1 MLETTAMFVP
11 TSAFRRQDGASVGL
25 LVLADTA
32 HFFTFKVFPP
42 FLMPCKGRRGDKTI
56 LNP

>member
-1 MLETTAMFVP
+1 MLETTTMFVP
-11 TSAFRRQDGASVGL
+11 TSALRGQDGASVGL

-42 FLMPCKGRRGDKTI
+42 FLVPCKERRRDKTI
-56 LNP
+56 